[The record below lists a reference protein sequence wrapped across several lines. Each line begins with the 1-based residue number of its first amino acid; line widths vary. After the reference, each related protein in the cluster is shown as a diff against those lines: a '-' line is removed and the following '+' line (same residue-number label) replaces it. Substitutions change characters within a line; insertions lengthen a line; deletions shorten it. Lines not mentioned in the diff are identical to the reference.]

1 MYICTLPH
9 SSEDLRQ
16 QASGVPYLPVKKARA
31 LVKQSHIMEFGEID
45 ITENAENKHVF
56 VTSKGTEM
64 GWDRGSNVGRT

>member
-1 MYICTLPH
+1 M
-9 SSEDLRQ
+9 
-16 QASGVPYLPVKKARA
+16 PVKKARA

-45 ITENAENKHVF
+45 ITENAENKHVL

>member
-1 MYICTLPH
+1 M
-9 SSEDLRQ
+9 
-16 QASGVPYLPVKKARA
+16 PVKKARA